1 LAEERLALAVEVLDD
16 QALRDLLQRYDQVI
30 TL

>member
-1 LAEERLALAVEVLDD
+1 LAVEVLND

>member
-1 LAEERLALAVEVLDD
+1 LAVEVLDD